1 MSYRIEPC
9 TASPEECDELAHFL
23 AEFIRDGEGPTG
35 NPREQE
41 PELWLTRIRG
51 WWETNPFCHEDSP
64 RGLIVR
70 TEEGEIVGF
79 YGYIPHDYT
88 HEGKLVRGL
97 IATTSF
103 VRAAHRGAALPLFMK
118 AHRYETD
125 FHYTDGG
132 PNKAI
137 YPILERFGYHHRESA
152 TMHLYPVSA
161 SLSHPVRWATGMA
174 RLFTSSSASLPE
186 SGKVITD
193 PMEATACA
201 AFPDQKLRR
210 HVSLETLA
218 WYLKSG
224 SSPRYF
230 VGWCDDEGILQCYF
244 IGFTRKRSI
253 LDALIIADYAFSTDE
268 AKATLDRIV
277 LQVARHPSNYE
288 LPGSVSL
295 VAWAT
300 CEDDLESS
308 APVTKQFDPR
318 LFYRLPKS
326 KSDSS
331 RHDLPFEGDHLF
343 Q

>member
-1 MSYRIEPC
+1 MSYRIDPC
-9 TASPEECDELAHFL
+9 TGSREECGELAAFL
-23 AEFIRDGEGPTG
+23 AAFIRDGEGPTG
-35 NPREQE
+35 DARERT

-51 WWETNPFCHEDSP
+51 WWETNPFCDEESP

-70 TEEGEIVGF
+70 TEGGEIVGF
-79 YGYIPHDYT
+79 YGYIPHDYI
-88 HEGKLVRGL
+88 HEGKRIRGL
-97 IATTSF
+97 IATTSY

-125 FHYTDGG
+125 FHYTDGA

-161 SLSHPVRWATGMA
+161 SPGHPVRWATGMA
-174 RLFTSSSASLPE
+174 RLFSTSAGNLPDR
-186 SGKVITD
+186 GRIITD
-193 PMEATACA
+193 PSEASACA
-201 AFPDQKLRR
+201 AFPDGKLRR
-210 HVSLETLA
+210 HVSIETLS

-230 VGWCDDEGILQCYF
+230 VGWCDEQGILQCYLV
-244 IGFTRKRSI
+244 GFLRKKSI
-253 LDALIIADYAFSTDE
+253 LDALVVADYAFSSE
-268 AKATLDRIV
+268 ESKATLDGLISE
-277 LQVARHPSNYE
+277 VARKPSTFG
-288 LPGSVSL
+288 LPSSVSL

-300 CEDDLESS
+300 CEDDLASS
-308 APVTKQFDPR
+308 APVRKQFDPR

-326 KSDSS
+326 KSDSG